1 MNNLRHKNKLHLM
14 VERCLGELG
23 LLDKSS
29 SIVVA
34 VSGGPDSLSLM
45 LLLNEIRLEHGF
57 KLCAAHLDHSLR
69 KESSSEAKYVSKTG
83 SDLGIPVILD
93 RKDVRLHS
101 KKYGLSIEEA
111 ARNIRY
117 DFLSN
122 TARINGAN
130 AIAVGHTS
138 DDQVETIL
146 MHLIRGS
153 GIAGLTGMGQNS
165 YWPSKTS
172 TNKIAIVRPL
182 LNASHQETQEY
193 CAHMGFIPINDLSN
207 LSDEFTRNSIRL
219 NLLPLLQRYN
229 PKVKESILRLAHSVS
244 QDQSFILSET
254 NKAKYRIT
262 EQTNTGFS
270 VDRTKFQS
278 MPYSLRNSLL
288 RVLYH
293 EISGTY
299 SRLTNRHLQSM
310 LYLASGNSGKM
321 LNLPGH
327 IIFSVE
333 YSRISIDLVKS
344 AQTDIQDKSIEHPL
358 RIPGETVLPN
368 WIAISNINNQPVHT
382 SNEIQNIA
390 NLDIDKIGNNLRFR
404 TRQKGDVFQPL
415 GMTGHKN
422 LGEFLT
428 DSKVPRHLRDKI
440 PLLAS
445 DLGIAW
451 VIGTRIANWAKVTP
465 TTTNVLTVSLSMKT

>member
-1 MNNLRHKNKLHLM
+1 MNNLSHKNKLHLM
-14 VERCLGELG
+14 VERSLGELG

-29 SIVVA
+29 SIVVG

-69 KESSSEAKYVSKTG
+69 KESYREAEYVFQIG
-83 SDLGIPVILD
+83 SDLGIPVMLD
-93 RKDVRLHS
+93 RKDVRSHS
-101 KKYGLSIEEA
+101 KKDGLSIEEA

-117 DFLSN
+117 DFLSDI
-122 TARINGAN
+122 ARTEGAN
-130 AIAVGHTS
+130 AIAVGHTA

-153 GIAGLTGMGQNS
+153 GIAGLTGMAQNS
-165 YWPSKTS
+165 YWPSRTS
-172 TNKIAIVRPL
+172 INKIPVVRPL

-229 PKVKESILRLAHSVS
+229 PKVKESILRLAHSAS

-254 NKAKYRIT
+254 NKARYRIT
-262 EQTNTGFS
+262 EQTNTGVS
-270 VDRTKFQS
+270 VDRTSFQS
-278 MPYSLRNSLL
+278 MPYSLQNSLL

-293 EISGTY
+293 EISGSY
-299 SRLTNRHLQSM
+299 SGLTNRHLRSM
-310 LYLASGNSGKM
+310 LSLAGGTAGKM
-321 LNLPGH
+321 LNLPGQ
-327 IIFSVE
+327 IVFSVE
-333 YSRISIDLVKS
+333 YARLSIDLIKS
-344 AQTDIQDKSIEHPL
+344 PRSDMQDKSIEHPL
-358 RIPGETVLPN
+358 RVPGETVLPN
-368 WIAISNINNQPVHT
+368 WIAISNINSHPLHT
-382 SNEIQNIA
+382 SNEAQNVA
-390 NLDIDKIGNNLRFR
+390 NLDIDKIGNNVRFR
-404 TRQKGDVFQPL
+404 TRQKGDIFQPL

-422 LGEFLT
+422 LGEFLI
-428 DSKVPRHLRDKI
+428 DSKIPRHLRDKM
-440 PLLAS
+440 PLLTS

-465 TTTNVLTVSLSMKT
+465 TTTNVLTVSLSRKT